1 MGKHKQWEMDLEK
14 RLQESGIFKNA
25 TQANMQEKIEEF
37 LNSETPEQAKQDLE
51 YFNKIRKRAEDEQL
65 KREIEQYF
73 TEKEIDLLEEL
84 TNTNILNLIDYNNL
98 NYCLLQFD
106 LISIE
111 KYIRTEE
118 IRKYVLENYTEE
130 HLEALKKAVRL
141 IIEL

>member
-1 MGKHKQWEMDLEK
+1 MNK
-14 RLQESGIFKNA
+14 
-25 TQANMQEKIEEF
+25 EE
-37 LNSETPEQAKQDLE
+37 
-51 YFNKIRKRAEDEQL
+51 I

-73 TEKEIDLLEEL
+73 TEKEIDLIEEL

-106 LISIE
+106 LLKIQE
-111 KYIRTEE
+111 YIGTYE
-118 IRKYVLENYTEE
+118 IREYILENFSEE

>member
-1 MGKHKQWEMDLEK
+1 MNK
-14 RLQESGIFKNA
+14 
-25 TQANMQEKIEEF
+25 EE
-37 LNSETPEQAKQDLE
+37 
-51 YFNKIRKRAEDEQL
+51 I

-98 NYCLLQFD
+98 EYNLLQFD

-118 IRKYVLENYTEE
+118 IRKYVLENFSEE

>member
-1 MGKHKQWEMDLEK
+1 M
-14 RLQESGIFKNA
+14 
-25 TQANMQEKIEEF
+25 
-37 LNSETPEQAKQDLE
+37 
-51 YFNKIRKRAEDEQL
+51 NKDEI

-106 LISIE
+106 LLKILE
-111 KYIRTEE
+111 YIGTEE
-118 IRKYVLENYTEE
+118 IREYVLENFSEE

>member
-1 MGKHKQWEMDLEK
+1 MKLNK
-14 RLQESGIFKNA
+14 
-25 TQANMQEKIEEF
+25 EE
-37 LNSETPEQAKQDLE
+37 
-51 YFNKIRKRAEDEQL
+51 I

-98 NYCLLQFD
+98 EYNLLQFD

>member
-1 MGKHKQWEMDLEK
+1 MK
-14 RLQESGIFKNA
+14 
-25 TQANMQEKIEEF
+25 
-37 LNSETPEQAKQDLE
+37 LNKE
-51 YFNKIRKRAEDEQL
+51 III
-65 KREIEQYF
+65 REIEKHF

-106 LISIE
+106 LLKIQE
-111 KYIRTEE
+111 YIGTYE
-118 IRKYVLENYTEE
+118 IREYILENFSEE

>member
-1 MGKHKQWEMDLEK
+1 MNK
-14 RLQESGIFKNA
+14 
-25 TQANMQEKIEEF
+25 EE
-37 LNSETPEQAKQDLE
+37 
-51 YFNKIRKRAEDEQL
+51 I

-98 NYCLLQFD
+98 EYNLLQFD

-118 IRKYVLENYTEE
+118 IRKEIREGIAYIQKNTNKIDVDYNYNITIDNIITI
-130 HLEALKKAVRL
+130 KKDLVNCFCKSNYIDKIPEKIDYTKPLSAFL
-141 IIEL
+141 S

>member
-1 MGKHKQWEMDLEK
+1 M
-14 RLQESGIFKNA
+14 
-25 TQANMQEKIEEF
+25 
-37 LNSETPEQAKQDLE
+37 
-51 YFNKIRKRAEDEQL
+51 NKDEI

-98 NYCLLQFD
+98 EYNLLQFD

>member
-1 MGKHKQWEMDLEK
+1 MNK
-14 RLQESGIFKNA
+14 
-25 TQANMQEKIEEF
+25 EE
-37 LNSETPEQAKQDLE
+37 
-51 YFNKIRKRAEDEQL
+51 I

-98 NYCLLQFD
+98 EYNLLQFD

-118 IRKYVLENYTEE
+118 IRKYILENFSEE

>member
-1 MGKHKQWEMDLEK
+1 M
-14 RLQESGIFKNA
+14 
-25 TQANMQEKIEEF
+25 
-37 LNSETPEQAKQDLE
+37 
-51 YFNKIRKRAEDEQL
+51 NKDEI

-106 LISIE
+106 LLKIQE
-111 KYIRTEE
+111 YIGTYE
-118 IRKYVLENYTEE
+118 IREYILENFSEE

-141 IIEL
+141 IIEI

>member
-1 MGKHKQWEMDLEK
+1 M
-14 RLQESGIFKNA
+14 
-25 TQANMQEKIEEF
+25 
-37 LNSETPEQAKQDLE
+37 
-51 YFNKIRKRAEDEQL
+51 NKDEI

-106 LISIE
+106 LLKIQE
-111 KYIRTEE
+111 YIGTEE

>member
-1 MGKHKQWEMDLEK
+1 MK
-14 RLQESGIFKNA
+14 
-25 TQANMQEKIEEF
+25 
-37 LNSETPEQAKQDLE
+37 LNKE
-51 YFNKIRKRAEDEQL
+51 III
-65 KREIEQYF
+65 REIEKHF

-106 LISIE
+106 LLKILE
-111 KYIRTEE
+111 YIGTEE
-118 IRKYVLENYTEE
+118 IREYVLENFSEE

>member
-1 MGKHKQWEMDLEK
+1 M
-14 RLQESGIFKNA
+14 
-25 TQANMQEKIEEF
+25 
-37 LNSETPEQAKQDLE
+37 
-51 YFNKIRKRAEDEQL
+51 NKDEI

-106 LISIE
+106 LLKIQE
-111 KYIRTEE
+111 YIGTEE
-118 IRKYVLENYTEE
+118 IREYILENFSEE

>member
-1 MGKHKQWEMDLEK
+1 MNK
-14 RLQESGIFKNA
+14 
-25 TQANMQEKIEEF
+25 EE
-37 LNSETPEQAKQDLE
+37 
-51 YFNKIRKRAEDEQL
+51 I

-106 LISIE
+106 LLKILE
-111 KYIRTEE
+111 YIGTEE
-118 IRKYVLENYTEE
+118 IREYILENFSEE